1 MNKIKGIR
9 IIGISWDID
18 DEDMDE
24 DGVLLDGENLP
35 DSLEIEDAQSVFGKD
50 CTKDDLLD
58 YAIADYLSNTY
69 GYCVYGIDN
78 VEFF

>member
-1 MNKIKGIR
+1 MSKIKGIR

-35 DSLEIEDAQSVFGKD
+35 DSLEIEDAQGIFGKD

-58 YAIADYLSNTY
+58 YAIVDYLTNTY
-69 GYCVYGIDN
+69 GYCVYGIDK

>member
-1 MNKIKGIR
+1 MSKIKGIR

-35 DSLEIEDAQSVFGKD
+35 DSLEIEDAQGVFGKE

-58 YAIADYLSNTY
+58 YAIVDYLSNTY
-69 GYCVYGIDN
+69 GYCVYGIDK

>member
-1 MNKIKGIR
+1 MSKIKGIR

-35 DSLEIEDAQSVFGKD
+35 DSLEIEDAQGVFGKE

-58 YAIADYLSNTY
+58 YAIVDYLTNTY
-69 GYCVYGIDN
+69 GYCVYGIDK